1 MRPLNF
7 INGGEISLFLLHE
20 SQVWGSHGNKWVD
33 DCELKATVENQTHET
48 LENCQNIYSLL
59 DRFQYILGNHYSE
72 LEEIKTLFKNN
83 FS

>member
-1 MRPLNF
+1 MRPLNS
-7 INGGEISLFLLHE
+7 INGDEIPLFVLHE
-20 SQVWGSHGNKWVD
+20 SQVLGSHGNKWVD

-48 LENCQNIYSLL
+48 LENFQNNYSLL
-59 DRFQYILGNHYSE
+59 DRFQYILRNNYIE